1 MEAFAFG
8 GQERER
14 LEVAIAGYERTP
26 TGDYYD
32 DNWLTADISV
42 HCGAFQ
48 GRFAA
53 ALLTHELQTFH
64 DQLEVL
70 YQSLSGNAAFST
82 LEGQLALSVTG
93 DGRGHLRI
101 TGEATDQP
109 GSPQRLA
116 FEIAIDQTQLR
127 QSLHG
132 LAAVLEAYPVRG

>member
-64 DQLEVL
+64 DQLAAL
-70 YQSLSGNAAFST
+70 YQSLSGNAAFNT

-93 DGRGHLRI
+93 DGRGASADHRR
-101 TGEATDQP
+101 GDGPARQP
-109 GSPQRLA
+109 AAPGVRDRHRP
-116 FEIAIDQTQLR
+116 DPT
-127 QSLHG
+127 
-132 LAAVLEAYPVRG
+132 AAVPARPGGRA

>member
-14 LEVAIAGYERTP
+14 LEVAIAGYERPP

-53 ALLTHELQTFH
+53 ALLTHELATFH
-64 DQLEVL
+64 EQLAAL
-70 YQSLSGNAAFST
+70 YQSLSGSATFST
-82 LEGQLALSVTG
+82 LEGQLALSVSG
-93 DGRGHLRI
+93 DGRGHMLI

-132 LAAVLEAYPVRG
+132 LAAVLGAYPVRS